1 MCTETITVFNRVVDA
16 NGYDSYIPCVIKGV
30 SWFNRVGTSVD
41 TTGLR
46 ATDSTVIRV
55 PLNADFSGRSYL
67 SPSEYCGDADTFT
80 LKQGDIIVHAACT
93 ERGMTPAT
101 LQERYG
107 QVVVIHSV
115 TDDRRGGAPHWKVTG
130 S

>member
-1 MCTETITVFNRVVDA
+1 MCTETITVFNRTVNAD
-16 NGYDSYIPCVIKGV
+16 GYDEYIPCVIKGV
-30 SWFNRVGTSVD
+30 SWFNRVGTNVD

-46 ATDSTVIRV
+46 TADSTIIRV
-55 PLNADFSGRSYL
+55 PLKADFSGRSYL

-93 ERGMTPAT
+93 EQGMTPAT